1 MKNYKTL
8 SDEALLSI
16 IDSSKPNSKEFQ
28 ELKDLSKTDQE
39 FRIRMKNI
47 QLENKNK
54 ASDSLTE
61 FNDILLQLKDY
72 MIIIDGYKF
81 NLLYQ
86 QNQGTHL
93 DDDVKIKIK
102 ETLDKVQNI
111 LEKSVLLKNK

>member
-8 SDEALLSI
+8 SDEAILSI
-16 IDSSKPNSKEFQ
+16 IDSSLPNSKEFQ

-39 FRIRMKNI
+39 FRIRMENI

-61 FNDILLQLKDY
+61 FNDILSQHLSQLKDRG
-72 MIIIDGYKF
+72 ID
-81 NLLYQ
+81 N
-86 QNQGTHL
+86 
-93 DDDVKIKIK
+93 DVKIKIK

-111 LEKSVLLKNK
+111 LEKSVLLKNETIKN

>member
-61 FNDILLQLKDY
+61 FNDILLQLKY
-72 MIIIDGYKF
+72 EGI
-81 NLLYQ
+81 
-86 QNQGTHL
+86 

-111 LEKSVLLKNK
+111 LEKSIAWTKPTEK

>member
-8 SDEALLSI
+8 SDEDLLSI

-47 QLENKNK
+47 QLGIKNK

-61 FNDILLQLKDY
+61 FKDILLQLKDQK
-72 MIIIDGYKF
+72 I
-81 NLLYQ
+81 
-86 QNQGTHL
+86 

-102 ETLDKVQNI
+102 ETLDRVQNI
-111 LEKSVLLKNK
+111 LEKSVLLKNETIKN

>member
-8 SDEALLSI
+8 SDEDLLSI

-39 FRIRMKNI
+39 FRIRMENI
-47 QLENKNK
+47 KIENKNK

-61 FNDILLQLKDY
+61 FNDILLQLKY
-72 MIIIDGYKF
+72 EGI
-81 NLLYQ
+81 
-86 QNQGTHL
+86 

-102 ETLDKVQNI
+102 ETLDRVQNI

>member
-61 FNDILLQLKDY
+61 FNDILLQLKDRE
-72 MIIIDGYKF
+72 I
-81 NLLYQ
+81 
-86 QNQGTHL
+86 

-102 ETLDKVQNI
+102 ETLDRVQNI
-111 LEKSVLLKNK
+111 LEKSVLLKNETIKN

>member
-1 MKNYKTL
+1 MKNYKKL

-39 FRIRMKNI
+39 FRIRMENI

-61 FNDILLQLKDY
+61 FNDILLQLKDQE
-72 MIIIDGYKF
+72 I
-81 NLLYQ
+81 
-86 QNQGTHL
+86 

-102 ETLDKVQNI
+102 ETLDRVQNI
-111 LEKSVLLKNK
+111 LEKSVLLKNETIKN

>member
-8 SDEALLSI
+8 SDEDLLSI

-39 FRIRMKNI
+39 FRIRMENI

-61 FNDILLQLKDY
+61 FNDILLQLKDQE
-72 MIIIDGYKF
+72 I
-81 NLLYQ
+81 
-86 QNQGTHL
+86 

-111 LEKSVLLKNK
+111 LEKSVLLKNETIKN

>member
-8 SDEALLSI
+8 SDEDLLSI

-39 FRIRMKNI
+39 FRIRMENI

-61 FNDILLQLKDY
+61 FNDILLQLKDQE
-72 MIIIDGYKF
+72 I
-81 NLLYQ
+81 
-86 QNQGTHL
+86 

>member
-8 SDEALLSI
+8 SDEDLLSI

-39 FRIRMKNI
+39 FRIRMENI

-61 FNDILLQLKDY
+61 FNDILLQLKDQE
-72 MIIIDGYKF
+72 I
-81 NLLYQ
+81 
-86 QNQGTHL
+86 

-102 ETLDKVQNI
+102 ETLDRVQNI

>member
-61 FNDILLQLKDY
+61 FDDILLQLKD
-72 MIIIDGYKF
+72 
-81 NLLYQ
+81 
-86 QNQGTHL
+86 QGTHL

>member
-1 MKNYKTL
+1 MKNYRTL

-39 FRIRMKNI
+39 FRIRMENI

-61 FNDILLQLKDY
+61 FNDILSQLKDRG
-72 MIIIDGYKF
+72 I
-81 NLLYQ
+81 
-86 QNQGTHL
+86 

-102 ETLDKVQNI
+102 ETLDRVQNI